1 MPGVEAD
8 LVEEAEERLEGCHP
22 EPGSET
28 DAFSMGCVSY
38 RLDDTGTGAPSP
50 D

>member
-8 LVEEAEERLEGCHP
+8 LVEEAEERLEGIQP
-22 EPGSET
+22 LAPGSDNE
-28 DAFSMGCVSY
+28 DFSSGCVSN
-38 RLDDTGTGAPSP
+38 LLAETGAPSP